1 MTLNGRNVA
10 RERRVGLNVIPPL
23 LFTDFSLSLRFRLA
37 PSAENL
43 SLLTTTATATATAT
57 RPPER
62 KIRSPSPPQFFNPL
76 FDSPSNRRFSSPFLP
91 FTVISPPPTPIFRPF
106 APIVSRPPP
115 FSFYLYLRYSSVI
128 QKILHSL
135 SPRSSY

>member
-43 SLLTTTATATATAT
+43 SLLTTTTATATAT

-76 FDSPSNRRFSSPFLP
+76 FDSPSNRRLLFSLPSLHRYFATSDTDLPPFRAYRLSTVPFFFLP
-91 FTVISPPPTPIFRPF
+91 ILVLDTV
-106 APIVSRPPP
+106 A
-115 FSFYLYLRYSSVI
+115 
-128 QKILHSL
+128 
-135 SPRSSY
+135 